1 MGERGA
7 FFYAMEMGHRGEVIC
22 FGAEKAQIHL
32 VNSLKSDL
40 HTDYLPP
47 FVIAF
52 SAHDS
57 FFLLA
62 KLLLLKYIYS
72 DYIFLVFYK
81 KTNYIVCFKTLKIIS
96 IVRSIRDYD

>member
-1 MGERGA
+1 MRERWGKASGGVGWMGERGA

-47 FVIAF
+47 FVIALVRMTP
-52 SAHDS
+52 S
-57 FFLLA
+57 F
-62 KLLLLKYIYS
+62 
-72 DYIFLVFYK
+72 
-81 KTNYIVCFKTLKIIS
+81 C
-96 IVRSIRDYD
+96 